1 MNELSPISTPRSEG
15 LTQAEKAAIVVR
27 FLLSQGADLNLLN
40 LPEVMQ
46 AQLTQQMSGMGYIDR
61 RTLAAVMTEFAQ
73 ELEDIGL
80 AFPNGLAD
88 AITALDGRISPL
100 TAARLRQEA
109 GVKQAGNP
117 WERIGALD
125 VEGLAE
131 IAERESI
138 EVAAVLIS
146 KLQVPKA
153 AELLGHLPGPL
164 ARKITLAVGRT
175 AAITPEAV
183 ERIGISLAAQLDD
196 VPERAFAVAPDARV
210 GAILN
215 QTSAKIRQ
223 DVLAGLEEEDQGF
236 AKDVSR
242 NVFTFAHIPAR
253 ITARDV
259 PAITR
264 AVEPAVLLTALTAA
278 TEGDLAEARE
288 YLLTNLSKRM
298 ADNLR
303 EEISESDTPT
313 PAEGE
318 RAMAEVI
325 TAIQSLVD
333 GGDIKLVVQ
342 DTDQSS

>member
-27 FLLSQGADLNLLN
+27 FLLSQGADLNLVN
-40 LPEVMQ
+40 LPEAMQ
-46 AQLTQQMSGMGYIDR
+46 ARLTQHIGGMRYVDR

-80 AFPNGLAD
+80 AFPNDLAD
-88 AITALDGRISPL
+88 AIAALDGRISPL

-109 GVKQAGNP
+109 GVKQADNP
-117 WERIGALD
+117 WDIIGALGT
-125 VEGLAE
+125 EGLAE

-196 VPERAFAVAPDARV
+196 VPERAFHVAPDARV

-215 QTSAKIRQ
+215 QTSAKIR
-223 DVLAGLEEEDQGF
+223 LAGLEEDDQDF
-236 AKDVSR
+236 AQGVTR

-253 ITARDV
+253 ITTRDV
-259 PAITR
+259 PAVTR
-264 AVEPAVLLTALTAA
+264 AVDPSTLLTALTAA
-278 TEGDLAEARE
+278 TEGELDEAKE
-288 YLLTNLSKRM
+288 YLLSNLSKRM

-303 EEISESDTPT
+303 EEIAEADTPT
-313 PAEGE
+313 PGDGE

-325 TAIQSLVD
+325 VAIQSLVEN
-333 GGDIKLVVQ
+333 GDIKLTLQ
-342 DTDQSS
+342 DVDQSP